1 MSTEELACSI
11 LCSLGV
17 AVLQRTGPK
26 RYAAVGKLPPFY
38 HSMFP
43 PGGNDEPCV
52 VPWNH
57 SPMLEFFL
65 DEAEIF
71 FEEDGKGAL
80 SSGVWQEDGKTD
92 SDSAMLAVAA
102 VYDNA
107 QVLLIRMLQEDYRER
122 AGILRKAR
130 EQLLENRELSHN
142 LNIFREKSRVDSLTK
157 IWNKATFW
165 DLLHDEIK
173 RSRTLVYPLS
183 LLMLDID
190 DFKKVND
197 TYGHL
202 TGDLVLQALGAQL
215 LKTLRRNDIVAR
227 FGGEEFVV
235 LIPHE
240 SLSSAENIAEKV
252 RRKIQTMRKV
262 DIPPITV
269 SVGCATYE
277 AGETAEHFLERA
289 DQALYDAKKSGKNAV
304 RSR

>member
-1 MSTEELACSI
+1 MTTEELTCSV

-17 AVLQRTGPK
+17 AVLQRHGPK
-26 RYAAVGKLPPFY
+26 CYTAIGKPPPFY
-38 HSMFP
+38 QAMFP
-43 PGGNDEPCV
+43 PSRDEDACAS
-52 VPWNH
+52 PWDH

-65 DEAEIF
+65 DEVEEF
-71 FEEDGKGAL
+71 FENGGKGAL

-92 SDSAMLAVAA
+92 SDSAMLAVA
-102 VYDNA
+102 VRYDDA

-142 LNIFREKSRVDSLTK
+142 LDVFREKSRMDSLTR

-165 DLLHDEIK
+165 ELLHDEIK
-173 RSRTLVYPLS
+173 RSKSLMYPLS
-183 LLMLDID
+183 LLILDID

-197 TYGHL
+197 THGHL

-215 LKTLRRNDIVAR
+215 QKTLRRNDIVAR

-240 SLSSAENIAEKV
+240 PVHSVASIAEKV
-252 RRKIQTMRKV
+252 RKKIEAMRNA

-269 SVGCATYE
+269 SVGCATYK
-277 AGETAEHFLERA
+277 AGESPEQFIERA
-289 DQALYDAKKSGKNAV
+289 DQALYDAKKGGKNTV
-304 RSR
+304 RLR